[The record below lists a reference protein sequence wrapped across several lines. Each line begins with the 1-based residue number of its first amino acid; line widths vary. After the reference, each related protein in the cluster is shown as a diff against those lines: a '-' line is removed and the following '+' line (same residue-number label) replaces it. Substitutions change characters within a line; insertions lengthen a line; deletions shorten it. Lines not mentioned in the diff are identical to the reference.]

1 MPSRR
6 LGHCGTQRY
15 QRIFEG
21 VVIALLTHDHSRIA
35 ECCLQK
41 CGVIAIQRAGRQVI
55 QRQQMIKLSRDFA
68 NVHPV
73 DFSR

>member
-1 MPSRR
+1 
-6 LGHCGTQRY
+6 
-15 QRIFEG
+15 
-21 VVIALLTHDHSRIA
+21 
-35 ECCLQK
+35 
-41 CGVIAIQRAGRQVI
+41 VIAIQRAGRQVI